1 MKQRKR
7 KMTEAGF
14 RALCAKY
21 GTPDDVPCDE
31 LPVKVA
37 AALSG
42 APRFFDTPDSVD
54 AAVEELKQY
63 GLLR

>member
-7 KMTEAGF
+7 KMTEVEF

-42 APRFFDTPDSVD
+42 SNRFFDTPDSVD
-54 AAVEELKQY
+54 AAVEELKRY
-63 GLLR
+63 DLLQ